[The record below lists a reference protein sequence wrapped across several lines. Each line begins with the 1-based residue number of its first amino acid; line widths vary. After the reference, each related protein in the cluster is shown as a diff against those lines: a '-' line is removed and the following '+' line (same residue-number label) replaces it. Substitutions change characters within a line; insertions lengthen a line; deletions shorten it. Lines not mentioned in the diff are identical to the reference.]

1 MTMTELKQKS
11 TEKVIEMDTL
21 CDIVMTEENSGWFN
35 IYKYQGYDKEL
46 VRVRAYPEREKADA
60 AYSALTS

>member
-1 MTMTELKQKS
+1 MTLTELRQKS
-11 TEKVIEMDTL
+11 TEKVVEMDTI

-35 IYKYQGYDKEL
+35 IYKYKGYGQEL
-46 VRVRAYPEREKADA
+46 VCVRAYPEREKADA